1 MNQNTVP
8 AAWWA
13 VFAMSLGIFGIVGAE
28 FLPASLLTPMAADL
42 NVTEG
47 MAGQSV
53 TATAAFGFLASL
65 FISLLA
71 GERNRRNI
79 LIFFA
84 VLLVVSNLSVALA
97 SNFTVLLIAR
107 IVLGVALGGFWALSP
122 AVILRLVPE
131 DQVPKA
137 LAILFGGVSAATV
150 FAAPF
155 GTFLGDMFGWRTV
168 FYAAAL
174 LGMLSVLS
182 LYITLPSLPSK
193 RTENP
198 KTILTLLSRQ
208 DVFIGMLSLLLVFI
222 GHFSFFTY
230 LRPFL
235 EDVTHASPIGVTI
248 TLLIFGIGTFCGN
261 AISSKLINFSLKN
274 TLIVMP
280 LCMGTLAV
288 LLSTLGGNQ
297 ILDCVF
303 IAAWGVLF
311 GIVPVSWSTWV
322 TKAMPDNTESGGGLL
337 VATCNLAIAIG
348 AAGGGIVLDSYNSQ
362 ILYFVSALV
371 LFTGFLLTTKLKSL

>member
-1 MNQNTVP
+1 MNHNAVP

-28 FLPASLLTPMAADL
+28 FLPASLLTPMATDL

-65 FISLLA
+65 FISLIA

-84 VLLVVSNLSVALA
+84 VLLVVSNLSVAMA
-97 SNFTVLLIAR
+97 SNLNVLLIAR
-107 IVLGVALGGFWALSP
+107 IILGVALGGFWALSP

-131 DQVPKA
+131 QHVPKA

-155 GTFLGDMFGWRTV
+155 GTFIGDMFGWRTV
-168 FYAAAL
+168 FYAAAF
-174 LGMLSVLS
+174 LGMLAVAS
-182 LYITLPSLPSK
+182 LYISLPSLPSES
-193 RTENP
+193 TESS
-198 KTILTLLSRQ
+198 KTILTLIRRRE
-208 DVFIGMLSLLLVFI
+208 VFIGMLSLLLVFV

-235 EDVTHASPIGVTI
+235 EDVSDADPMRITI
-248 TLLIFGIGTFCGN
+248 TLLIFGIGTFFGN
-261 AISSKLINFSLKN
+261 GISSKLINSSLKK
-274 TLIVMP
+274 TLVMMP
-280 LCMGTLAV
+280 LLMAILAA
-288 LLSTLGGNQ
+288 LLSIFGGNQ
-297 ILDCVF
+297 ILDSVY
-303 IAAWGVLF
+303 IAAWGLLF

-322 TKAMPDNTESGGGLL
+322 TKAMPDNTENGGGLL

-348 AAGGGIVLDSYNSQ
+348 AAGGGFVLDSFDPRV
-362 ILYFVSALV
+362 LYTVTAV
-371 LFTGFLLTTKLKSL
+371 ILFTGFLLTTKIKPQ

>member
-1 MNQNTVP
+1 MTHTKAP
-8 AAWWA
+8 SAWWA
-13 VFAMSLGIFGIVGAE
+13 VFAMSFGIFGIVGAE

-42 NVTEG
+42 KITEG

-65 FISLLA
+65 LISLIA
-71 GERNRRNI
+71 GDRNRRQI

-97 SNFTVLLIAR
+97 SDLTMLLTAR
-107 IVLGVALGGFWALSP
+107 IILGIALGGFWALSP

-131 DQVPKA
+131 EQVPKA

-155 GTFLGDMFGWRTV
+155 DTFLGDMFGWRMV
-168 FYAAAL
+168 FYAAAF
-174 LGMLSVLS
+174 LGLISVLS
-182 LYITLPSLPSK
+182 LYITLPSLPSE
-193 RTENP
+193 RAESP
-198 KTILTLLSRQ
+198 KTILMLIRRQ
-208 DVFIGMLSLLLVFI
+208 EISIGMVSLLLVFV

-235 EDVTHASPIGVTI
+235 EQVTLANPVGVTI
-248 TLLIFGIGTFCGN
+248 TLLIFGIGTFFGN
-261 AISSKLINFSLKN
+261 ALSSRLINASLKN
-274 TLIVMP
+274 TLITMP
-280 LCMGTLAV
+280 LLMGSLAV
-288 LLSTLGGNQ
+288 LLSTFGGNQ
-297 ILDCVF
+297 ILDGLLV
-303 IAAWGVLF
+303 AAWGILF

-322 TKAMPDNTESGGGLL
+322 TKAMPDNTESGGGLV

-362 ILYFVSALV
+362 ILYLVSALV
-371 LFTGFLLTTKLKSL
+371 LFTGFLLTTKLKPL